1 MYKKILAAV
10 NEHLNSE
17 ISARYALRLAKV
29 CKAKLYIC
37 FIAEKELPKASFN
50 RAEEAIKRLFV
61 EAENADIQVE
71 SITETGS
78 AVEKITAVVKK
89 ENINLVFVSTRRE
102 DIQRRF
108 YSGTIARKL
117 SLALPCSVALVR
129 IVNMGRIHPKK
140 ILAPLKGKSGHITE
154 ISHFAAMLAQAFGSS
169 IHVFHVSKP
178 RTKFFHGELHLTQL
192 ELEKNLPGDV
202 LHFIEQLDSSR
213 VEHEKKLLSGSAGRG
228 ITIEATAN
236 RHDLIIMGASERGL
250 LSSVVKGN
258 PVEQVLRDTPCDLI
272 ILKPR
277 HEDK

>member
-17 ISARYALRLAKV
+17 ISARYALKLAKV

-50 RAEEAIKRLFV
+50 RAEEVMKRLFI
-61 EAENADIQVE
+61 EAENANIQVE
-71 SITETGS
+71 SITETGDP
-78 AVEKITAVVKK
+78 VEKIAAVVKK

-117 SLALPCSVALVR
+117 SLTLPCSVALVR
-129 IVNMGRIHPKK
+129 VVNMGRIHPKK
-140 ILAPLKGKSGHITE
+140 ILVPLKGRSGHITE
-154 ISHFAAMLAQAFGSS
+154 LSHFATILAQAFGSS
-169 IHVFHVSKP
+169 IHIFHVSKP
-178 RTKFFHGELHLTQL
+178 TTKFFHGELHLTPL
-192 ELEKNLPGDV
+192 ELEKKLPGDV
-202 LHFIEQLDSSR
+202 LHFIEHLDRAR
-213 VEHEKKLLSGSAGRG
+213 VMHEKKLLSGSAGRG
-228 ITIEATAN
+228 ITIEANAN

-272 ILKPR
+272 ILKLR